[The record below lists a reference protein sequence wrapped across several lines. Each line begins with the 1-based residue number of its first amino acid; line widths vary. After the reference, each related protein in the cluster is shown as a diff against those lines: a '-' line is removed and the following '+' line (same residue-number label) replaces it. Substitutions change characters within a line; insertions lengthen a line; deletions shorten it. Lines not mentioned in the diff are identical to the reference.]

1 MDWPTAFI
9 NSHNLEDH
17 SLTESDGRHSMLRI
31 RPNRMANLENR
42 IRTMARHFPRQWML
56 RCHKKRRSSIQKLL
70 TATSTSPVRS
80 QTAPLHTNL
89 LQLHR
94 VQPSIMQT
102 HARLEQPAKTES
114 ALAGTHLLLNKHS
127 KNASSTQIA
136 LMLDAS
142 SNIQRCRHAV
152 TEVTARRQT
161 ASSLTARLNA
171 SSTLDQ
177 KQTACSSM
185 PRVSNEGSSK
195 TRSGQQIVP
204 RRHVSERKFVD
215 DSAPAEEL
223 IVPGTS
229 DAGTASTATAEM
241 VS

>member
-1 MDWPTAFI
+1 
-9 NSHNLEDH
+9 
-17 SLTESDGRHSMLRI
+17 
-31 RPNRMANLENR
+31 
-42 IRTMARHFPRQWML
+42 
-56 RCHKKRRSSIQKLL
+56 
-70 TATSTSPVRS
+70 
-80 QTAPLHTNL
+80 
-89 LQLHR
+89 
-94 VQPSIMQT
+94 
-102 HARLEQPAKTES
+102 
-114 ALAGTHLLLNKHS
+114 
-127 KNASSTQIA
+127 
-136 LMLDAS
+136 MLDAS

-171 SSTLDQ
+171 SSTLVQ

-185 PRVSNEGSSK
+185 PE
-195 TRSGQQIVP
+195 GQQRGKFQDKVWTADSAKE
-204 RRHVSERKFVD
+204 HVSERKFVD